1 MLNLNTRM
9 HIYILMLIIY
19 TLLYICIQFADADTQ
34 NLRAKQIN
42 TAMQES
48 QMKQSVLDIVE
59 ARCHNTMGQSDSVS
73 TYPLYY
79 MYTYICLYKY

>member
-1 MLNLNTRM
+1 MCL
-9 HIYILMLIIY
+9 
-19 TLLYICIQFADADTQ
+19 QFADADTQ

-59 ARCHNTMGQSDSVS
+59 ARCHNTMG
-73 TYPLYY
+73 
-79 MYTYICLYKY
+79 